1 MEKSKKDRI
10 KSVEIKKSNLMVA
23 VHKLLLTQARKLS
36 CG

>member
-1 MEKSKKDRI
+1 MENEERQD
-10 KSVEIKKSNLMVA
+10 SVEIKKSNLMIA